1 MENETIR
8 GRIQTRERR
17 LQDTGLLKALEC
29 RVIDSRGSD
38 GQQLLTPVLLE
49 ERQLQDNVTE

>member
-17 LQDTGLLKALEC
+17 LQDTGLLKALES

-38 GQQLLTPVLLE
+38 GQQLLTPVL
-49 ERQLQDNVTE
+49 Q